1 MSVVVINMTTEVP
14 YEQLWNISDQHIIFI
29 ALLNGQTFS
38 TIEVIYK
45 EFGNYYQN
53 FLPWCLV

>member
-1 MSVVVINMTTEVP
+1 MSVVGINMTTQVP
-14 YEQLWNISDQHIIFI
+14 YEQLWNISVQHTIFI
-29 ALLNGQTFS
+29 TLLNGQTLS
-38 TIEVIYK
+38 IIEVICE